1 MVFEP
6 LDLAAKLVTIVEQLA
21 SCKSQ
26 LEKMEKRG
34 EMGLEGVTVE
44 LALIARQLFI
54 QSMNMVE
61 DLSTTP
67 INQIPVKTTSPLDC
81 KNMVVDLS
89 TTPINQIPPKTST
102 PLDCKKE
109 GNVEVTREAAICQYG
124 VQCSF
129 GLRGKCSYFH
139 PEPGKSRYK
148 VSGNH
153 FDKYDRFID

>member
-1 MVFEP
+1 
-6 LDLAAKLVTIVEQLA
+6 
-21 SCKSQ
+21 
-26 LEKMEKRG
+26 MEKRG

-81 KNMVVDLS
+81 K
-89 TTPINQIPPKTST
+89 
-102 PLDCKKE
+102 KE

-148 VSGNH
+148 VSVNH